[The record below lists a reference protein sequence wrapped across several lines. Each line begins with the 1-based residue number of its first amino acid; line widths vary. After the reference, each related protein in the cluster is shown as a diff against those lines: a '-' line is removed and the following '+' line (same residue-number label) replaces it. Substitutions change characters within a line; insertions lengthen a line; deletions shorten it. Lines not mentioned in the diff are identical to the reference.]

1 MATRQLKLGAFLL
14 HNGHHVAAWRHPQAD
29 NGSQPFALYK
39 KVVQIA
45 ERACFDTVFFADS
58 VALNSGVGGLEPL
71 TLLSALAAVTEHIGL
86 IGTATTTYNEPYH
99 IARKFASLDRISGG
113 RAGWNLVTSDNAS
126 EAANFGRSAHVAHSE
141 RYARARE
148 FHQVV
153 QGLWNSWEDDAI
165 VNDKE
170 KGIQFDRE
178 KLHALNH
185 KGDYFSVAGPLNVS
199 RSPQGHPIIVQAG
212 GSEAGKNLAAETAD
226 VVFTAHPN
234 LASAQAFYRD
244 LKSRVVQAGRDADSL
259 KIMPGL
265 FPVVGKTLEEAQE
278 KFQTLQD
285 LVVPKDGLALLGRM
299 IGNVDLSAYPLDE
312 PLPELPLTDNGQQS
326 RQKLLTQ
333 LAQGENLSIREL
345 YLRIAG
351 GRGHFTLIGTPE
363 TIADQIQLWFE
374 KEAADGFNI
383 MPPYLPGGFDDFAEL
398 VVPEL
403 QKRGLFR
410 SRYEGTTL
418 RENLGLAFPENR

>member
-1 MATRQLKLGAFLL
+1 MK
-14 HNGHHVAAWRHPQAD
+14 
-29 NGSQPFALYK
+29 
-39 KVVQIA
+39 
-45 ERACFDTVFFADS
+45 
-58 VALNSGVGGLEPL
+58 
-71 TLLSALAAVTEHIGL
+71 LLSALAAVTEHIGL

-99 IARKFASLDRISGG
+99 VARKFASLDRISGG

-126 EAANFGRSAHVAHSE
+126 EAANFGRSDHVAHGE

-153 QGLWNSWEDDAI
+153 KGLWNSWEDDAI
-165 VNDKE
+165 LNDKE
-170 KGIQFDRE
+170 KGIQFDVD

-185 KGDYFSVAGPLNVS
+185 KGDHFSVTGPLNVS
-199 RSPQGHPIIVQAG
+199 RSPLGHPVVVQAG

-244 LKSRVVQAGRDADSL
+244 LKSRVVQAGRSADSL

-265 FPVVGKTLEEAQE
+265 FPVVGRTQEEAQE
-278 KFQTLQD
+278 KFQLLQD
-285 LVVPKDGLALLGRM
+285 LLVPKDGLALLGRM
-299 IGNVDLSAYPLDE
+299 IGNFDLSAYPLDE

-363 TIADQIQLWFE
+363 MIADQMQL
-374 KEAADGFNI
+374 
-383 MPPYLPGGFDDFAEL
+383 
-398 VVPEL
+398 
-403 QKRGLFR
+403 
-410 SRYEGTTL
+410 
-418 RENLGLAFPENR
+418 